1 MNPMPRSA
9 LAGAAQY
16 RKVGVQS
23 DVETATPH
31 KLIEMLLDGAL
42 SKLHLARGLM
52 EQKQIA
58 AKGEQISWALAIIDG
73 LKAAL
78 DLTAGGEVAANL
90 DALYDYLMRRLV
102 VANLDNDVAVLD
114 EVARLLNEIRLGWNG
129 IREQSGQDQNTQSA

>member
-1 MNPMPRSA
+1 MPRSA

-114 EVARLLNEIRLGWNG
+114 EVARLLNKIRLGWNG
-129 IREQSGQDQNTQSA
+129 IRQQPGQDQNSPSA

>member
-1 MNPMPRSA
+1 MPRSA

-23 DVETATPH
+23 NVETATPH

-129 IREQSGQDQNTQSA
+129 IRQQPGQVQNSQSA

>member
-23 DVETATPH
+23 NVETATPH
-31 KLIEMLLDGAL
+31 KLIEMLMDGAL

-90 DALYDYLMRRLV
+90 DALYNYLMRRLV

-129 IREQSGQDQNTQSA
+129 IRQQPGQDQNSQ

>member
-1 MNPMPRSA
+1 MPYSA

-23 DVETATPH
+23 NVETATPH

-52 EQKQIA
+52 EQKQTA

-73 LKAAL
+73 LKSAL

-129 IREQSGQDQNTQSA
+129 IRQQSGQDQNSQSA

>member
-1 MNPMPRSA
+1 MPRSA

-23 DVETATPH
+23 NVETATPH

-129 IREQSGQDQNTQSA
+129 IRQQPGQDQNSPSA

>member
-23 DVETATPH
+23 NVETATPH

-129 IREQSGQDQNTQSA
+129 IRQQPGQDQNSQSA

>member
-1 MNPMPRSA
+1 MPHSA

-23 DVETATPH
+23 NVETATPH

-129 IREQSGQDQNTQSA
+129 IRQQPGQVQNSQSA

>member
-1 MNPMPRSA
+1 MPHSA

-129 IREQSGQDQNTQSA
+129 IRQQPGQVQNSQSP

>member
-1 MNPMPRSA
+1 MPYSA

-23 DVETATPH
+23 NVETATPH

-52 EQKQIA
+52 EQKQTA

-129 IREQSGQDQNTQSA
+129 IRQQSGQDQNSQSA

>member
-23 DVETATPH
+23 NVETATPH

>member
-23 DVETATPH
+23 NVETATPH

-129 IREQSGQDQNTQSA
+129 IRQQPGQDQNSPSA

>member
-1 MNPMPRSA
+1 MPHSA

-16 RKVGVQS
+16 RKVGVHS
-23 DVETATPH
+23 NVETATPH

-78 DLTAGGEVAANL
+78 DLAAGGEVAANL

-114 EVARLLNEIRLGWNG
+114 EVTRLLNEIRLGWNG
-129 IREQSGQDQNTQSA
+129 IRQQPGQDKNAR

>member
-1 MNPMPRSA
+1 MNPMPHSA

-23 DVETATPH
+23 NVETATPH

-129 IREQSGQDQNTQSA
+129 IRQQPGQDQNSQSA

>member
-1 MNPMPRSA
+1 MPYSA

-23 DVETATPH
+23 NVETATPH

-129 IREQSGQDQNTQSA
+129 IRQQPGQDQNSPSA

>member
-23 DVETATPH
+23 NVETATPH

-129 IREQSGQDQNTQSA
+129 IRQQSGQDQNSQSA

>member
-1 MNPMPRSA
+1 MPYSA

-23 DVETATPH
+23 NVETATPH

-129 IREQSGQDQNTQSA
+129 IRQQPGQDQNSQSA